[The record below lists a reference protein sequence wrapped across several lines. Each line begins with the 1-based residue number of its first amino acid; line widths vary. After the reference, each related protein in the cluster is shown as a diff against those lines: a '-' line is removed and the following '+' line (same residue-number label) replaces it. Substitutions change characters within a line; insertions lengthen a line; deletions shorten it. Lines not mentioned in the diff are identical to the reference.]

1 MVRMKIHKGI
11 EIVDLALKHGD
22 VLILGDLQ
30 LGYEDYLNKKGVMVP
45 RFQTED
51 VLGRIRNILERANI
65 KKIVFNGDIKHH
77 FGSISPQEWDSI
89 TRLMED
95 LVDKYEVIIVKGNH
109 DVLLGPVLK
118 RFGNKINFVDCYAVG
133 DLFITHGD
141 KIMPNLGKIIV
152 IGHEHPAVSF
162 GERPGEKY
170 KCFLK
175 GKWNGHHL
183 IVMPSFNMLTVG
195 SDIKREKYLS
205 PYLKGNLNN
214 FEIFVVEDKTY
225 SFGKVKNLP

>member
-1 MVRMKIHKGI
+1 MKIHEDI
-11 EIVDLALKHGD
+11 EIVDLALKYRD

-30 LGYEDYLNKKGVMVP
+30 LGYEDYLNKKGVLVP

-51 VLGRIRNILERANI
+51 VLGRIREILDNTRV
-65 KKIVFNGDIKHH
+65 KRIVFNGDIKHH
-77 FGSISPQEWDSI
+77 FGRISPQEWDSI

-95 LVDKYEVIIVKGNH
+95 LVDKYEVIVVKGNH
-109 DVLLGPVLK
+109 DVLIEPLLK
-118 RFGNKINFVDCYAVG
+118 RFRDKVKIVDYFEID

-141 KIMPNLGKIIV
+141 KIMPNSGKVII

-162 GERPGEKY
+162 GEKPGEKY

-175 GKWNGHHL
+175 GKWKGHSL

-195 SDIKREKYLS
+195 SDVKREKLLS
-205 PYLKGNLNN
+205 PYLKGRLDS
-214 FEIFVVEDKTY
+214 FEIFVVEDKPY
-225 SFGKVKNLP
+225 YFGRIKNLPE

>member
-1 MVRMKIHKGI
+1 MEIHKNI
-11 EIVDLALKHGD
+11 EIVDLALRYRD

-30 LGYEDYLNKKGVMVP
+30 LGYEDYLNKKGVLVP

-51 VLGRIRNILERANI
+51 VLGRVREILDNTKV
-65 KKIVFNGDIKHH
+65 KKIIFNGDIKHH
-77 FGSISPQEWDSI
+77 FGRISPQEWDSI

-109 DVLLGPVLK
+109 DVLIEPILRK
-118 RFGNKINFVDCYAVG
+118 FEDKIKLVNYFEID

-162 GERPGEKY
+162 GEKPGEKY

-175 GKWNGHHL
+175 GKWKGHTL

-195 SDIKREKYLS
+195 SDIKREKFLS
-205 PYLKGNLNN
+205 PYLKGSLTN
-214 FEIFVVEDKTY
+214 FEIYVAEDKTY
-225 SFGKVKNLP
+225 YFGKIKNLPK

>member
-1 MVRMKIHKGI
+1 MNIHEDI
-11 EIVDLALKHGD
+11 EIVDLALRHGE

-30 LGYEDYLNKKGVMVP
+30 LGYEDYLNKKGVLVP

-51 VLGRIRNILERANI
+51 VLGRIREILENTRV

-77 FGSISPQEWDSI
+77 FGRISPQEWDSV

-109 DVLLGPVLK
+109 DVLIEPILK
-118 RFGNKINFVDCYAVG
+118 RFKDKIKLVDYFEID

-141 KIMPNLGKIIV
+141 KIMPNPGKIIV

-162 GERPGEKY
+162 GEKPGEKY

-175 GKWNGHHL
+175 GKWGGHKL
-183 IVMPSFNMLTVG
+183 IVMPSFNMLTAG
-195 SDIKREKYLS
+195 SDIKREKFLS

-214 FEIFVVEDKTY
+214 FEIYVVEDKTY
-225 SFGKVKNLP
+225 YFGKIKNLPE